1 MHIIGGKFKGKKL
14 EYRKNRF
21 IRPMTQKVKE
31 SIYDIIGDQVT
42 GAQMLDLFCGSGSVG
57 IEAVSRGAAGVT
69 FVDLQVR
76 EVISNV
82 KSLNINDRT
91 EILKRDVFK
100 AIKKLGAEKRTYDI
114 IFIGAPY
121 GFTGTDSVL
130 AHADKYR
137 ILKESGI
144 LLLEY
149 PSERDTS
156 EMFESFTLQKVYK
169 YGQTMIGKYG
179 K

>member
-1 MHIIGGKFKGKKL
+1 
-14 EYRKNRF
+14 
-21 IRPMTQKVKE
+21 MTQKVKE

-57 IEAVSRGAAGVT
+57 IEAVSRGSAGVT

-100 AIKKLGAEKRTYDI
+100 AIKKLGAENRTYDI

-121 GFTGTDSVL
+121 GFAETDAVL

-149 PSERDTS
+149 PSERDTA
-156 EMFESFTLQKVYK
+156 EMFESFSLQKVYK